1 MVRQLRPWFENLG
14 KRQVNASKVYI
25 RDTSPLHVLLGL
37 SVSPHYS
44 STPTF
49 HHSPASPSFLTFP

>member
-25 RDTSPLHVLLGL
+25 RDTSHPHDLLGL

-44 STPTF
+44 STPALQ
-49 HHSPASPSFLTFP
+49 HSITPPPRPVS